1 MNIKQLEYFLAIAE
15 TGQLTTAAKKLHISQ
30 PPLSVQLK
38 ALEEELNVE
47 LFTRNSRNLH
57 ITHDGLLL
65 KDKAEQIFSLID
77 SIYDDFNNDNYNNP
91 RTIHIGSIN
100 ISIFNETK
108 TRQIGHGIQKIKE
121 KYPNSTFQIFTGSS
135 VRIKELLDE
144 GTISVGFVRYPLM
157 DHNYTC
163 INLSEQ
169 KDYYIALGHAR
180 FFSSVQGETIS
191 MKELEGIPLII
202 HNSISHML
210 HQCCEPYGF
219 LPDIAFRTDYDSF
232 SCELALSQ
240 LGVALLPI
248 SCINTLLQP
257 VFPMKIFKIVEPEIP
272 SNLYL
277 IAKKQKYL
285 SIVVKEF
292 LDYFQSTMDY
302 DGEA

>member
-38 ALEEELNVE
+38 ALEEELSVE

-65 KDKAEQIFSLID
+65 KDKAEQIFSLIN

-91 RTIHIGSIN
+91 RTINIGSIN

-108 TRQIGHGIQKIKE
+108 TRQIGRGIQKMKE

-144 GTISVGFVRYPLM
+144 GIISIGFVRYPLT
-157 DHNYTC
+157 DPGYTC
-163 INLSEQ
+163 MDLSEQ
-169 KDYYIALGHAR
+169 KDYYIALGHTR
-180 FFSSVQGETIS
+180 FFPDAEQETMS
-191 MKELEGIPLII
+191 MKDLEGTPLII
-202 HNSISHML
+202 HTSISHML
-210 HQCCEPYGF
+210 HQCCEPLGF

-232 SCELALSQ
+232 SYELALSQ

-248 SCINTLLQP
+248 SCINTMLQP

-272 SNLYL
+272 SSLYL

-292 LDYFQSTMDY
+292 LNYFQTAGDSD
-302 DGEA
+302 EEE